1 MPLIT
6 ELKREVLDAAIT
18 VSTLLRKALI
28 VAKDAGDEENEKW
41 ISNELKGYPHDEA
54 IPDYRDLRGRPIVRN
69 HYTGWQ
75 YVYTQNLTPEM
86 EFKISTFKFRSP
98 MTELE
103 ANAGQEYL
111 GITYHPEAER
121 MLINALGGEPC
132 IPAIQFTGIQ
142 FQRILDIVRDRLTDG
157 DANFPEPTSAD
168 PVLRKN
174 VLCDG
179 GGSGT

>member
-132 IPAIQFTGIQ
+132 IPAIQFNP
-142 FQRILDIVRDRLTDG
+142 RYCKR
-157 DANFPEPTSAD
+157 SAYGVD
-168 PVLRKN
+168 CKFSRP
-174 VLCDG
+174 
-179 GGSGT
+179 S